1 MSKNTKIDDDLLKGF
16 HEWEEKH
23 ENWRNAPYDGLLGSV
38 PHWVPSSFHFELEHS
53 RGLLLETW
61 GLSVD
66 EAMKWINFF
75 ETADHEAIAILDRDS
90 PFPSGFPTGYPFD
103 PIHFYRTCTKLSQL
117 RWASQLSPE
126 DGLYRL
132 AGEYA
137 ARGYKNAKNLKTKKP
152 NNLSILINHTY
163 SRIHKLTSSPPSWR
177 RVLNSLERY
186 DLPQD
191 PILEYIDW
199 DFEYVRWRNLKG
211 QPRETSFGQFRNK
224 ITEAKKQFQGSGKT

>member
-1 MSKNTKIDDDLLKGF
+1 MSKTTKIDDDFLKEF
-16 HEWEEKH
+16 HEWNEKH

-38 PHWVPSSFHFELEHS
+38 PNWVPRFFHFELEYN
-53 RGLLLETW
+53 RKLFLEVW

-75 ETADHEAIAILDRDS
+75 ETASASEEAMEILEQYPSFPPGS
-90 PFPSGFPTGYPFD
+90 PTGCPFDPLGFPTGCPFD
-103 PIHFYRTCTKLSQL
+103 PVHFYRTCTKLSQL

-163 SRIHKLTSSPPSWR
+163 SRLHKLTSSPPSW
-177 RVLNSLERY
+177 
-186 DLPQD
+186 
-191 PILEYIDW
+191 
-199 DFEYVRWRNLKG
+199 
-211 QPRETSFGQFRNK
+211 
-224 ITEAKKQFQGSGKT
+224 